1 MAEAVAR
8 VATTHP
14 MEQAGVEICLTK
26 ESLESASEQANGER
40 AIPFTVEHDPFCL
53 PIGKTTEA
61 WVEPYG
67 PEYALMAR
75 IFIEDKPQSVIHE
88 GSKIE
93 LVYLNFEDSPKPF
106 LMKATN
112 IEDYQIEV
120 IVDFTSLPNKEE
132 SDSFLEDLK
141 VIDSEASLRHGGRFS
156 LGPEPLVQFI
166 LSNPDVSLA
175 LAIGGWSLN
184 RVEKFVRYTIDET
197 LRKVADEIS
206 DSWSGKLIDFF
217 KAYKNRQSK
226 DDRPT
231 VSQIIVPTDDFHLVL
246 LARIEN
252 DEEHPRLDFEELTTE
267 MSMYVDL
274 LEDAEEVTFARKG
287 TDGWEFA
294 YLKTKSGKV
303 VGTRECYEK
312 TLEKQGSNTG
322 VSLHIGN
329 VDKENSS

>member
-1 MAEAVAR
+1 MIEAVAR

-14 MEQAGVEICLTK
+14 MEQAGVKVCLTK

-75 IFIEDKPQSVIHE
+75 IHIEDKPKCVIHE
-88 GSKIE
+88 GSKNE
-93 LVYLNFEDSPKPF
+93 LVYLNFEDAPKPF
-106 LMKATN
+106 LMKDTN
-112 IEDYQIEV
+112 IEDCQIEV
-120 IVDFTSLPNKEE
+120 MLDLTSFHNKEE
-132 SDSFLEDLK
+132 SDKFLEDLK
-141 VIDSEASLRHGGRFS
+141 VIDSEVSLRHGGRFS

-175 LAIGGWSLN
+175 LAIGGWSLI

-197 LRKVADEIS
+197 LRKAADEIS

-231 VSQIIVPTDDFHLVL
+231 VSQIIVPTDDAHLVL
-246 LARIEN
+246 LARIES
-252 DEEHPRLDFEELTTE
+252 DEEHPRLNFEKLTAE
-267 MSMYVDL
+267 MSKYVDL

-287 TDGWEFA
+287 TDGWEFV

-312 TLEKQGSNTG
+312 TLQKQGGNTG
-322 VSLHIGN
+322 VSLHIGK
-329 VDKENSS
+329 VDKEDSS